1 MGLMYLIPVVTANQ
15 LTAEEV
21 ARLAQDRD
29 TGQDSQAEM
38 RMRLYDRQGRVRER
52 TMTFLTRH
60 ETGNTKDRILV
71 RFTYP
76 NDIRNTAL
84 LVWEHP
90 DAEDERFLFLPAL
103 GRVRRIT
110 GAEKQESFVGSDLS
124 YEDIGG
130 RNVAD
135 YTYQFVE
142 EDATWVAPDGASHPA
157 WRIEAVGKDQK
168 MNYPRSVSTILKEQL
183 VLVHADIYN
192 HRDEQAK
199 IFEVT
204 RLDQISGIW
213 TVTALV
219 MVDKSEQTRTELET
233 LSIEYNVGL
242 TEADFS
248 RRRLE
253 MVPGQ

>member
-1 MGLMYLIPVVTANQ
+1 
-15 LTAEEV
+15 
-21 ARLAQDRD
+21 
-29 TGQDSQAEM
+29 
-38 RMRLYDRQGRVRER
+38 
-52 TMTFLTRH
+52 
-60 ETGNTKDRILV
+60 
-71 RFTYP
+71 
-76 NDIRNTAL
+76 
-84 LVWEHP
+84 
-90 DAEDERFLFLPAL
+90 
-103 GRVRRIT
+103 
-110 GAEKQESFVGSDLS
+110 
-124 YEDIGG
+124 
-130 RNVAD
+130 
-135 YTYQFVE
+135 
-142 EDATWVAPDGASHPA
+142 
-157 WRIEAVGKDQK
+157 